1 MRIDLIRPGTPTDN
15 CFIESFRGSLRDECS
30 NEHWF
35 ESMGEAR
42 ERIEAWRI
50 DYNESRSH
58 QALQEET
65 PKEFALRIK
74 ELERSEI
81 SQPPK
86 LTLEVVQ
93 ETRAAREGR

>member
-1 MRIDLIRPGTPTDN
+1 MRIDFRRPGAPTDRY
-15 CFIESFRGSLRDECS
+15 FIESSDGSLCDECL
-30 NEHWF
+30 NVHWV
-35 ESMGEAR
+35 ESMGEAG
-42 ERIEAWRI
+42 ERIETWRI